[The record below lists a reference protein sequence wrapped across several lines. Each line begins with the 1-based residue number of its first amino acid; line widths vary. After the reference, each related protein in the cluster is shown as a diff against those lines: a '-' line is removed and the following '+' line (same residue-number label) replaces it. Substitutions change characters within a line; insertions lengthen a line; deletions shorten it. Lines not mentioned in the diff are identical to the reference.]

1 MSQYLDLEGVKAL
14 WEKVKAKATSA
25 TAAAKN
31 YTDQEITKITDGTY
45 TAKKAASATSADS
58 AANVTTNINGKAIT
72 SIFESNGTTVKNA
85 TNAASATKATSATSA
100 GSATNATNVTKSIN
114 GKAITDIFETNGTT
128 VKNATSANSAANATY
143 ANSADTATTASVASK
158 ATKDGD
164 GNVISS
170 TYVKSALL
178 GKARGV
184 ATLDETGQVPA
195 SQLPSFVDDVIEGYL
210 YNGKFYKESTH
221 ATAITGEGGKIYVDL
236 ADKKTYRWSGSAFVE
251 ISASIAIGETTGTAF
266 DGKRGKD
273 LEDKYTTLNTNLSK
287 KLSITGTSAADSSG
301 YITKVD
307 FTREGLG
314 GSDFKGVI
322 HSTTTNKNNA
332 NPNTVLTES
341 KITLGVGNV
350 VLNCI
355 DYNANRNLSIDLT
368 AEKASIVDANGA
380 KNQILDASMAIPKT
394 TIENLA

>member
-45 TAKKAASATSADS
+45 TAKKATSATSADS
-58 AANVTTNINGKAIT
+58 ATNVTKNINGKAIT
-72 SIFESNGTTVKNA
+72 NIFETDGVTVK
-85 TNAASATKATSATSA
+85 KAT
-100 GSATNATNVTKSIN
+100 SATNATNVTTSIN

-128 VKNATSANSAANATY
+128 VKKATSANSAANATH

-158 ATKDGD
+158 ASKDGD
-164 GNVISS
+164 GNIISS
-170 TYVKSALL
+170 TYVKSSLL

-210 YNGKFYKESTH
+210 YNGKFYKESAHT
-221 ATAITGEGGKIYVDL
+221 TAITGEGGKIYVDL
-236 ADKKTYRWSGSAFVE
+236 GNKKTYRWSGSAFVE

-273 LEDKYTTLNTNLSK
+273 LENAYSSLNTNLSK
-287 KLSITGTSAADSSG
+287 KLNITGTSDPDTSG

-314 GSDFKGVI
+314 GSQFNGVI
-322 HSTTTNKNNA
+322 HSVTTNNKNA
-332 NPNTVLTES
+332 DP
-341 KITLGVGNV
+341 
-350 VLNCI
+350 
-355 DYNANRNLSIDLT
+355 
-368 AEKASIVDANGA
+368 KASIVESHVEVGMSGVVIYCSEYIGGDTYGFKVTSEGV
-380 KNQILDASMAIPKT
+380 KNFYDDGSEYDVIDASMAIPVSVIT
-394 TIENLA
+394 ALA

>member
-58 AANVTTNINGKAIT
+58 ATNVTTNINGKAIT
-72 SIFESNGTTVKNA
+72 SIFESNGTTVKKA
-85 TNAASATKATSATSA
+85 TNADSATSATSATSA
-100 GSATNATNVTKSIN
+100 GSAVNATNVTKNIN

-128 VKNATSANSAANATY
+128 VKNATSANSAANATH

-158 ATKDGD
+158 ASKDGD

-170 TYVKSALL
+170 TYVKSSLL
-178 GKARGV
+178 GRARGV

-210 YNGKFYKESTH
+210 YNGKFYKESAHT
-221 ATAITGEGGKIYVDL
+221 TAITGEGGKIYVDL
-236 ADKKTYRWSGSAFVE
+236 GNKKTYRWSGSAFVE

-273 LEDKYTTLNTNLSK
+273 LENAYFSLNTNLSK
-287 KLSITGTSAADSSG
+287 KLNITGSSDPDTSG

-314 GSDFKGVI
+314 GNDFKGVI
-322 HSTTTNKNNA
+322 HSSTTNKNNVDPKA
-332 NPNTVLTES
+332 VLTES
-341 KITLGVGNV
+341 GVTVGVGV
-350 VLNCI
+350 VISCI
-355 DYNANRNLSIDLT
+355 DYVADRKLSIDLT
-368 AEKASIVDANGA
+368 AEKASIVDAKGT
-380 KNQILDASMAIPKT
+380 KNQIIDASMAIPVSVIT
-394 TIENLA
+394 ALA

>member
-100 GSATNATNVTKSIN
+100 GSATNATNVTTNIN

-128 VKNATSANSAANATY
+128 VKNATSANSAASATHANA
-143 ANSADTATTASVASK
+143 ADTATTASVASK
-158 ATKDGD
+158 ATKDSD
-164 GNVISS
+164 GNPINT
-170 TYVKSALL
+170 TYVKNSLL
-178 GKARGV
+178 GKKNGV
-184 ATLDETGQVPA
+184 ATLDAMGLVPA

-210 YNGKFYKESTH
+210 YSGKFYKESAHT
-221 ATAITGEGGKIYVDL
+221 TAITGEGGKIYVDL
-236 ADKKTYRWSGSAFVE
+236 GNKKTYRWSGSAFVE

-273 LEDKYTTLNTNLSK
+273 LEDKYTTLNANLSK

-322 HSTTTNKNNA
+322 HSSTTNKNNA
-332 NPNTVLTES
+332 DPQTILTES
-341 KITLGVGNV
+341 GVTVGIDNV
-350 VLNCI
+350 TISCN
-355 DYNANRNLSIDLT
+355 DYVANRKLSIDLT
-368 AEKASIVDANGA
+368 AEKASIVDSKGT
-380 KNQILDASMAIPKT
+380 KYQIIDASMAIPKT